1 MAQKNEG
8 VIHLKDEEVINLKM
22 YAIVRK
28 DRDDIILGLNTGH
41 MMIFNSEREAW
52 GWLVGRDESTQAQL
66 TVKPLDW
73 KWVGQG
79 ATKH

>member
-1 MAQKNEG
+1 MAQKNET
-8 VIHLKDEEVINLKM
+8 IALKPEEVVNLKM

-52 GWLVGRDESTQAQL
+52 AWLAGRDERHHAQL

-73 KWVGQG
+73 KWFGQG
-79 ATKH
+79 DTRH